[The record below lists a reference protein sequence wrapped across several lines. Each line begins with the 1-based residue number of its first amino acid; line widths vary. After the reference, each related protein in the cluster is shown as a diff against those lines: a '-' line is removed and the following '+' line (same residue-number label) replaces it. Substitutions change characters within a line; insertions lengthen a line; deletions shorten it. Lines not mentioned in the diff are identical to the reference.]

1 MGRFY
6 FMKLFK
12 LISMIS
18 ITIKD
23 YISGE
28 GDTVAGY
35 AYVAIDAYGKEKKGK
50 MEAPDENRVF
60 HTLKAEGMFPVTIK
74 QLGILQRDINIQLG
88 NPVKPRDLSV
98 FTRQFVSIL
107 HAGVPIVAALDMLV
121 EQTENK
127 TLRKAVSSTLT
138 MVEKGERL
146 ADAMRNQG
154 KIFPPILINMVEAGE
169 ASGNLET
176 SLERMAVHFEKEAK
190 LKALLKKAMVY
201 PAALGIISLAV
212 LILMVA
218 FVIPSF
224 MKMFEDMDIKMPAIT
239 LAIMSVS
246 KFVTTKW
253 YIIVGVVLAIVASLV
268 LFKNSYKGEILF
280 ANIGLHMP
288 IFGKLTVKTAS
299 ARFSRT
305 LSTLLAAGIPLM
317 EAIDITART
326 MDNIV
331 IKKMLMESKE
341 EVARGVPLSVPIRSA
356 GIFPPM
362 VYHMTKI
369 GEDTGNLEQ
378 MLNKIADYYD
388 EEVEVATQ
396 SMTAA
401 LEPLIIIFLAV
412 VIGGLVMAVLAPMM
426 SMYDQLDPNM
436 MSDPGA
442 GVE

>member
-1 MGRFY
+1 M
-6 FMKLFK
+6 
-12 LISMIS
+12 
-18 ITIKD
+18 
-23 YISGE
+23 
-28 GDTVAGY
+28 AGY
-35 AYVAIDAYGKEKKGK
+35 AYVAIDAYGKERKGK
-50 MEAPDENRVF
+50 MEAPDEDRVF

-176 SLERMAVHFEKEAK
+176 ALERMATHFEKEAK

-201 PAALGIISLAV
+201 PAALGLISLAV
-212 LILMVA
+212 LVLMVV

-224 MKMFEDMDIKMPAIT
+224 MKMFEDMDMKMPAIT
-239 LAIMSVS
+239 MGIMAVS
-246 KFVTTKW
+246 KFITTKW
-253 YIIVGVVLAIVASLV
+253 YIIVGVIFVIVSLLV
-268 LFKNSYKGEILF
+268 YFKNTYKGELF
-280 ANIGLHMP
+280 FAKLGLKMP
-288 IFGKLTVKTAS
+288 LFGKLKVKTAS

-326 MDNIV
+326 MDNII
-331 IKKMLMESKE
+331 IKKMLMDSRE
-341 EVARGVPLSVPIRSA
+341 EVARGVPLSVPLRSA

-362 VYHMTKI
+362 VFHMTKI

-378 MLNKIADYYD
+378 MLTKIADYYD

-396 SMTAA
+396 GLTAA
-401 LEPLIIIFLAV
+401 LEPIIIIFLAV
-412 VIGGLVMAVLAPMM
+412 VIGGLVLAVLQPMM
-426 SMYDQLDPNM
+426 SMYEQMDTSLM
-436 MSDPGA
+436 GGDPGA
-442 GVE
+442 GIE

>member
-1 MGRFY
+1 M
-6 FMKLFK
+6 
-12 LISMIS
+12 
-18 ITIKD
+18 
-23 YISGE
+23 
-28 GDTVAGY
+28 AGY
-35 AYVAIDAYGKEKKGK
+35 AYVAIDMSGKEKKGK
-50 MEAPDENRVF
+50 MEAPDEDRVF
-60 HTLKAEGMFPVTIK
+60 HTLRAEGMFPVTIK
-74 QLGILQRDINIQLG
+74 QLGILQRDINIQLS

-127 TLRKAVSSTLT
+127 TLRKAINSTLQ

-154 KIFPPILINMVEAGE
+154 KTFPPILINMVEAGE

-176 SLERMAVHFEKEAK
+176 ALERMAIHFEKEAK
-190 LKALLKKAMVY
+190 LKALIKKAMVY
-201 PAALGIISLAV
+201 PAALGIISLGV
-212 LILMVA
+212 VILMVV

-224 MKMFEDMDIKMPAIT
+224 MNMFKDMDMKMPAIT

-246 KFVTTKW
+246 EFISHKW
-253 YIIVGVVLAIVASLV
+253 YIILGVIVALIAA
-268 LFKNSYKGEILF
+268 LTAFKNSYKGEVLF
-280 ANIGLHMP
+280 AKLGLKMP
-288 IFGKLTVKTAS
+288 IFGKLTVKIAS

-326 MDNIV
+326 MDNII
-331 IKKMLMESKE
+331 IKKMLMQSKE
-341 EVARGVPLSVPIRSA
+341 EVARGVPMSVPLKAA

-362 VYHMTKI
+362 VCHMTKI
-369 GEDTGNLEQ
+369 GEDTGNLEI

-396 SMTAA
+396 AMTAA
-401 LEPLIIIFLAV
+401 LEPVIIIFLAI
-412 VIGGLVMAVLAPMM
+412 VIGALIIVILQPMF
-426 SMYDQLDPNM
+426 SMYDQMDTSLM
-436 MSDPGA
+436 GTDPGA
-442 GVE
+442 GIN

>member
-1 MGRFY
+1 M
-6 FMKLFK
+6 
-12 LISMIS
+12 
-18 ITIKD
+18 
-23 YISGE
+23 
-28 GDTVAGY
+28 AGY
-35 AYVAIDAYGKEKKGK
+35 AYVAIDMYGKEKKGK
-50 MEAPDENRVF
+50 MEAPDEDRVF
-60 HTLKAEGMFPVTIK
+60 HTLKAEGMFPVSIK
-74 QLGILQRDINIQLG
+74 QLGILQRDINIQIS

-127 TLRKAVSSTLT
+127 TLKKAVHSTLQ

-176 SLERMAVHFEKEAK
+176 ALERMAVHFEKEAK
-190 LKALLKKAMVY
+190 LKALIKKAMVY
-201 PAALGIISLAV
+201 PMALGLISLGV
-212 LILMVA
+212 VILMVV

-224 MKMFEDMDIKMPAIT
+224 MNMFKDMDMEMPAVT

-246 KFVTTKW
+246 DFITHKW
-253 YIIVGVVLAIVASLV
+253 YILVGIIVAFIATLV
-268 LFKNSYKGEILF
+268 AFKNSSKGEVLF
-280 ANIGLHMP
+280 ARLALKMP
-288 IFGKLTVKTAS
+288 IFGKLKVKTAS

-326 MDNIV
+326 MDNVI
-331 IKKMLMESKE
+331 IKKMLMESRE
-341 EVARGVPLSVPIRSA
+341 EVARGVPLSAPLKAA
-356 GIFPPM
+356 GIFPSM

-369 GEDTGNLEQ
+369 GEDTGNLEA

-412 VIGGLVMAVLAPMM
+412 VVGGLILAIMQPMFA
-426 SMYDQLDPNM
+426 MYDQMDTSLM
-436 MSDPGA
+436 GSDPGA
-442 GVE
+442 GIN